1 MDDRLAA
8 CDVGQLFSLPRVGP
22 DDGAKEAARLPGFTA
37 ELVGQQDGLIAKLP
51 AGGSGGGAKL
61 PHTASDL
68 GRHIVQ
74 HLGRFLRQ
82 KNFCLFRELQVILL
96 RNGKRL
102 CAGRGVRHRRA
113 AGYHIQRVAQ
123 NIAQHDAEY
132 LSRGARLR
140 EPPALDARK
149 PFADGVHLHDV
160 SATGKELAGDVLQFY
175 AGEQRFFKQ
184 CTSSAGEQKQH
195 GILRCQP
202 LHQLQCL
209 LGGRKA
215 VLVRHRMSR
224 FITIYSQDLAFDVL
238 VFGHDHAAV
247 HTAQRFHRRVCHLP
261 CSLARC
267 DQQHPA
273 ALGRKGFQCAA
284 DSFVRQDSVQAG
296 CDDGI
301 GILSQRRIHETDLL
315 V

>member
-1 MDDRLAA
+1 M
-8 CDVGQLFSLPRVGP
+8 
-22 DDGAKEAARLPGFTA
+22 
-37 ELVGQQDGLIAKLP
+37 
-51 AGGSGGGAKL
+51 
-61 PHTASDL
+61 
-68 GRHIVQ
+68 
-74 HLGRFLRQ
+74 
-82 KNFCLFRELQVILL
+82 ILL

-113 AGYHIQRVAQ
+113 AGNHIQRVAQ
-123 NIAQHDAEY
+123 NIAQHDAEH
-132 LSRGARLR
+132 LSRGACLR

-160 SATGKELAGDVLQFY
+160 GPAGKELAGDVLQFCT
-175 AGEQRFFKQ
+175 GEQRLFKQ
-184 CTSSAGEQKQH
+184 CTSSAGEQKEH

-215 VLVRHRMSR
+215 VFVRHRMAR
-224 FITIYSQDLAFDVL
+224 FITIYSQDLAPDML

-261 CSLARC
+261 CGLARC

-273 ALGRKGFQCAA
+273 APGRKGFQRAA
-284 DSFVRQDSVQAG
+284 DSFVRQDGVQAG

-301 GILSQRRIHETDLL
+301 GILSQSQIHETDLL
-315 V
+315 VGYDLQQTGFGHGFSKAPLGRAVREHSTRSRSYEILFFARQPTAKSFFRFSAPLSWQTVLHHGLSLGPRCQWSDVLGCDASTLR